1 MKADFALPRLAA
13 RVFGTPLAIERGKAD
28 VIVAAIA
35 PKLVEGKLLAGPW
48 DDDEDDGPDEPDDP
62 YTVTEDGL
70 AIVPVCGT
78 LVSKASG
85 LDAFSGLV
93 AYPTLAAGVQQAI
106 ADPLV
111 RGILLDFDS
120 PGGEVKGMYDCA
132 DLLYGLRGQKPMCAF
147 GSYACSAAY
156 LQASAAD
163 QIVVPQD
170 GEVGGIG
177 VIALHCDESGYDAKI
192 GLKYTAIYAGDRKN
206 DGNPHEPLTDE
217 AKAAIQESV
226 DKCYGMFVGAVA
238 RNRGITAAR
247 VRGTQAAV
255 FMGDDAVKAG
265 LADGVGTMDD
275 ALELL
280 RQAVYSGKRT
290 LIAAAAALGGR
301 MPAIAVHHTATSD
314 GSWDG
319 PANEARLPSEEKPLR
334 ESHAWV
340 SADGNKDA
348 KASYKFIHHEVG
360 ADGKVGAAN
369 LEACSAGIAALN
381 GARGGAD
388 IPDADREGVHAHL
401 AAHLRDAGK
410 DVPKLEGSAA
420 AAARR
425 TAMADNNAAAITAAE
440 FEAKLSEARKAGY
453 AQALEI
459 VSLCAVAGVP
469 AAKAEEFLKGNQS
482 AQQVGTALLNARAGA
497 ERGTEVD
504 PSVHPPEPGAGQQG
518 KAKPWAAVMKG
529 LGIRTKEGK

>member
-1 MKADFALPRLAA
+1 
-13 RVFGTPLAIERGKAD
+13 
-28 VIVAAIA
+28 
-35 PKLVEGKLLAGPW
+35 
-48 DDDEDDGPDEPDDP
+48 
-62 YTVTEDGL
+62 
-70 AIVPVCGT
+70 
-78 LVSKASG
+78 
-85 LDAFSGLV
+85 
-93 AYPTLAAGVQQAI
+93 
-106 ADPLV
+106 
-111 RGILLDFDS
+111 
-120 PGGEVKGMYDCA
+120 
-132 DLLYGLRGQKPMCAF
+132 
-147 GSYACSAAY
+147 
-156 LQASAAD
+156 
-163 QIVVPQD
+163 
-170 GEVGGIG
+170 
-177 VIALHCDESGYDAKI
+177 
-192 GLKYTAIYAGDRKN
+192 
-206 DGNPHEPLTDE
+206 
-217 AKAAIQESV
+217 
-226 DKCYGMFVGAVA
+226 
-238 RNRGITAAR
+238 
-247 VRGTQAAV
+247 
-255 FMGDDAVKAG
+255 
-265 LADGVGTMDD
+265 
-275 ALELL
+275 
-280 RQAVYSGKRT
+280 
-290 LIAAAAALGGR
+290 